1 MTPVFPRDPETLKRL
16 VTREVAA
23 LRNAARRNA
32 GVRLD
37 DRSDSGSPSVEAGVG
52 TGTGAGDRVDAP
64 VTECSRDRDAG
75 SAVGCP
81 TCDAEGS
88 GNDPWACLCA
98 TLPAIPV
105 SAALLVPVRDGAGRA
120 VDFTVRAGNRVRSAE
135 WLDAPDRLVGRR
147 LLDVQPGAAAGGL
160 IDALAGVL
168 ESGRALTAYAVDY
181 TEQRSDGLHRA
192 RLLYEAAACRGQV
205 LATWRPARNR
215 TETLSLDAQYI
226 ASMGWGTW
234 DLLSGE
240 TTWSEGLH
248 AIFRTEQ
255 GRPLS
260 LVELCDAVLLDDVP
274 RFGKLLAVLLDGE
287 EPPGEEIRF
296 GILGEVRTL
305 HLVAHPV
312 IARDGLPW
320 ALRLI
325 ARDLTAQVRSR
336 QRLAATRRQSERL
349 RDEALAERAVATALR
364 EAILPTHSVELAQRG
379 VSVAAVYLPAEDA
392 PVGGD
397 WYKCR
402 ALPDGRILLAIGDAC
417 GHGLSAVARMAQQ
430 RHGLAG
436 LAHAPGT
443 HAGQLTTWLN
453 ELVCGDPAA
462 QTATG
467 VIGHI
472 DRERRFRWASAGHP
486 APLLLRAGGA
496 AKLDADHRGPLFG
509 VLPGHE
515 YATATVALEPG
526 DLLVLY
532 TDGLVE
538 RRGEDIVEGIDGLR
552 RVLEGCAG
560 LGAQEAMDRIVAAF
574 TPEDNEDDTCL
585 VAVRLD

>member
-1 MTPVFPRDPETLKRL
+1 MTPVIPQDPDTLKQ
-16 VTREVAA
+16 VVAREVAA
-23 LRNAARRNA
+23 LRTAARRDA

-37 DRSDSGSPSVEAGVG
+37 DRPASADPPRPTPGEAAPRCPC
-52 TGTGAGDRVDAP
+52 GAGDGPGHACGDP
-64 VTECSRDRDAG
+64 GAG
-75 SAVGCP
+75 H
-81 TCDAEGS
+81 
-88 GNDPWACLCA
+88 DPWACVCA

-105 SAALLVPVRDGAGRA
+105 SAALLVPVRDGKGRA
-120 VDFTVRAGNRVRSAE
+120 VDFTVRAGNHVRSVD
-135 WLDAPDRLVGRR
+135 WLDAPDRQIGHR

-168 ESGRALTAYAVDY
+168 DTGHALQSYAVDY

-192 RLLYEAAACRGQV
+192 RLLYEAASCGDQV

-215 TETLSLDAQYI
+215 TEMLSLDAQYI

-260 LVELCDAVLLDDVP
+260 LADLCDAVLLDDVP
-274 RFGKLLAVLLDGE
+274 GFARTLTALLDGE
-287 EPPGEEIRF
+287 EPPGSDIRF
-296 GILGEVRTL
+296 SVLGEIRTL
-305 HLVAHPV
+305 HLVGHPV
-312 IARDGLPW
+312 IARDGFPW
-320 ALRLI
+320 ALHLI
-325 ARDLTAQVRSR
+325 VRDLTAQVRSR

-349 RDEALAERAVATALR
+349 RDEATAERRVATALR

-379 VSVAAVYLPAEDA
+379 LSVAAVYLPAEDA

-443 HAGQLTTWLN
+443 HAGQLTTWMN
-453 ELVCGDPAA
+453 ELVCGDPSA

-467 VIGHI
+467 IIGHI
-472 DRERRFRWASAGHP
+472 GDGGRRDRGRDFRWACAGHP
-486 APLLLRAGGA
+486 APLLLRENTASA
-496 AKLDADHRGPLFG
+496 LDAEHRGPLFG
-509 VLPGHE
+509 VLPGHA
-515 YATATVALEPG
+515 YATATVPLRPG
-526 DLLVLY
+526 DLLLLY

-538 RRGEDIVEGIDGLR
+538 RRGEDIGQGIDSLC
-552 RVLEGCAG
+552 RVLVSCAG
-560 LGAQEAMDRIVAAF
+560 LGAQEAMERIVAAF